1 LSTADYVYC
10 TKQGDAYC
18 PGKDCQAIVFASPL
32 PGSNCTTCS
41 ERCQGD
47 FNDAYR
53 GSFCYISP
61 QDHVNRYCLCCV
73 HQMADDAAYIPPTMA
88 PAPGELAPQ
97 TPPYVEPVAPPQSP
111 PFVEPAAPP
120 QAPPVFTIN
129 QDPAVSCD
137 KGYTVSTPVD
147 DCDVCNEKCK
157 SGSFT
162 DDLEGVFCYD
172 ISAGTP
178 FCNCC
183 VRYGAAL
190 IFGMVYVLIPTAP
203 PMLTPPPIV
212 PPVVMPTQPTVAPQT
227 PPCGEPVTAQAPP
240 VMSPHDEPSAAPET
254 PDPHAKKQKDK
265 KHRKISPISP
275 DVKPVA
281 PPHGI

>member
-1 LSTADYVYC
+1 MSTADYVYC

-41 ERCQGD
+41 ERCHGD

-73 HQMADDAAYIPPTMA
+73 HFMADDAAYIPPTMA

-97 TPPYVEPVAPPQSP
+97 TPPYVEP
-111 PFVEPAAPP
+111 
-120 QAPPVFTIN
+120 
-129 QDPAVSCD
+129 
-137 KGYTVSTPVD
+137 GYTVSTPVD
-147 DCDVCNEKCK
+147 DCEVCNEKCQ
-157 SGSFT
+157 SGSFK

-172 ISAGTP
+172 TSAGTP

-183 VRYGAAL
+183 VRYGAA
-190 IFGMVYVLIPTAP
+190 TAP
-203 PMLTPPPIV
+203 PMLTPPTSPPIV

-240 VMSPHDEPSAAPET
+240 VMSPHDEPAAAPET